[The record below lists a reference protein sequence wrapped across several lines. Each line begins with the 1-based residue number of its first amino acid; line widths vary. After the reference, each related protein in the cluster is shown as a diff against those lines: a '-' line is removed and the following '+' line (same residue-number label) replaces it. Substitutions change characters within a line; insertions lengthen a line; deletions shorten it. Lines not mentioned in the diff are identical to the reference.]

1 MCGIIAVTGRPD
13 AARVLIQGLERL
25 EYRGYDSAGLS
36 VTDGEGGIVRVRVA
50 GKVNE
55 LKAAWNSREAGSCGI
70 AHTRWATHGPAT
82 EANAH
87 PHTAGRVHVVHNGI
101 IENYRSLR
109 EAATKAGATFH
120 SQTDTEVIAWL
131 YAAALEESND
141 AVDAFQR
148 TVRKLEGAYSLAV
161 MVDGEDD
168 LLLGARRG
176 APLLAGFDDTAG
188 YLASDPLALAGEAQ
202 SLIFLEDGEIAAVRP
217 GRVDITDLTGRAV
230 TRPVQPAQ
238 LSPVLAEKGSYR
250 HFMEKEI
257 HEQPEVVA
265 RTLGAYVDQVENTI
279 RARDGLDFSKAS
291 RLLVVGCGTAAYA
304 GEVAEYWF
312 ERIARLPTEV
322 DIASEFRYRDP
333 AFLEGDVALFI
344 SQSGETAD
352 TLEAM
357 RLCKAAGLIT
367 VALVNTAHST
377 MAREADIVAPTLA
390 GPEIGVAST
399 KAFSCQ
405 LAALACLAVRAGIER
420 GHLDTASVT
429 DHVAQLMAIPGTMSE
444 ALRADAQIDQ
454 LARDLSRSEIVLYLG
469 RDQYFP
475 MALEGA
481 LKLKEISYIHA
492 EGYAAGELKHGPIA
506 LVEEGVS
513 VIVLA
518 PSDALFA
525 KTRSSIEQVRAR
537 GAHVLALTDEAG
549 AEALEG
555 LVQAS
560 ILLPAARGAAN
571 LMSAAV
577 AVQLIAYHVA
587 VHKGTDVDQPRNL
600 AKSVTVE

>member
-50 GKVNE
+50 GKVGE

-87 PHTAGRVHVVHNGI
+87 PHSAGRVHVVHNGI

-109 EAATKAGATFH
+109 EAATRAGAKFQ

-131 YAAALEESND
+131 YAAALEKSND

-176 APLLAGFDDTAG
+176 APLLAGFDESAG

-217 GRVDITDLTGRAV
+217 GRVEITDLAGRAV
-230 TRPVQPAQ
+230 ARPVQPAQ

-265 RTLGAYVDQVENTI
+265 RTLGAYVDQVENTV

-291 RLLVVGCGTAAYA
+291 RLLIVGCGTAAYA

-312 ERIARLPTEV
+312 ERMARLPTEV

-333 AFLEGDVALFI
+333 AFLDGDIALFI

-357 RLCKAAGLIT
+357 RLCKAAGLTT

-420 GHLDTASVT
+420 GHLDGASVT

-444 ALRADAQIDQ
+444 ALRADGQIDQ

-549 AEALEG
+549 AKALEG

-560 ILLPAARGAAN
+560 ILLPASRGAAS